1 MWYCGIC
8 GRPLL
13 DPASRALLQKFA
25 GLQANVRVL
34 DRHIISER
42 SDSADNRLSRGR
54 RAQAAIQLNRLYK
67 LKAAHERSLDLMRS
81 QRNNIRQYELSRVG
95 DLCSCALPVP
105 KEQPSALDVSV
116 G

>member
-1 MWYCGIC
+1 
-8 GRPLL
+8 
-13 DPASRALLQKFA
+13 LLQKFA

-42 SDSADNRLSRGR
+42 RDSANNRLSRGQ

-67 LKAAHERSLDLMRS
+67 LKAVHERELDLLRT
-81 QRNNIRQYELSRVG
+81 QRDNVRQYELSRAG
-95 DLCSCALPVP
+95 DLCSCAAPVP
-105 KEQPSALDVSV
+105 VEQPSAVDVSV